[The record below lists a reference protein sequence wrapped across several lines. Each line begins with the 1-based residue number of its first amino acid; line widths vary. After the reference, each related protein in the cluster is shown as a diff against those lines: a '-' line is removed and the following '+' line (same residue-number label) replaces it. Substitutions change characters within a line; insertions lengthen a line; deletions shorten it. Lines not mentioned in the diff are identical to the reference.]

1 MWWLN
6 NMLLNNQWI
15 TAEIKQ
21 YLQTNKNESTMVQ
34 NLWEGAKTVLRR
46 RFIAIQEHYG
56 GSSKD

>member
-1 MWWLN
+1 
-6 NMLLNNQWI
+6 MLLNNQWI

-34 NLWEGAKTVLRR
+34 NLWEGAKTVLRG

-56 GSSKD
+56 GSLKD